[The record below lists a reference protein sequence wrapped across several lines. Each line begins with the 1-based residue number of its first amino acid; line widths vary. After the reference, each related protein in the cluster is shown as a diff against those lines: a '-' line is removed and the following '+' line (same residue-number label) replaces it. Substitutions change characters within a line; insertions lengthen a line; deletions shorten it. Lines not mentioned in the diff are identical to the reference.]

1 MTVRTLLVLGAGGD
15 LASRLLLP
23 ALGELVAAEPGR
35 QLRLVGADAELLD
48 AQAWDKL
55 LRTAFTAERATAAGL
70 EKLLAESAYVQADVT
85 SEAGLHDVL
94 QACEGD
100 TAIYFAL
107 PPAITARAC
116 EALAR
121 MGVPDGTVLALE
133 KPFGSSADSAHHLN
147 ELLLRIVPETHIHR
161 VDHFLG
167 RSTVLNLLG
176 VRFANRVLEPLWNSE
191 HIARVDIVYDEQLA
205 LENRARYYDHAG
217 ALVDM
222 IQSHLLQV
230 LAFFAMEPPASVGEA
245 DLRDAKGIV
254 LRATHVWGDDPV
266 AASRRARYTA
276 GRIGDREV
284 PAYLD
289 EDGVDPANDTETLA
303 DITLEVAT
311 WRWAGVPFTLRS
323 GKAHGHRR
331 REIMVTFKPPE
342 RVPDG
347 LAGDAAA
354 DVLHI
359 ALAPEVISLE
369 LNMNGPGDPDT
380 LNREVME
387 ADFAPGRLDAY
398 GEVLRGVLDGDPA
411 LSIRGDTAEQCWR
424 VIDPVVRAWR
434 DNRVP
439 MEDYPAGSSGPDGW
453 RTTTDIGTFP
463 LTGEAWQRRRA
474 GRESSRQPRP

>member
-1 MTVRTLLVLGAGGD
+1 MTVRTLLVLGASGD

-23 ALGELVAAEPGR
+23 ALGELLAAEPDR
-35 QLRLVGADAELLD
+35 RLRLVGAGEEQLGA
-48 AQAWDKL
+48 AAWEDR
-55 LRTAFTAERATAAGL
+55 LRTAFTGAAVPALGT
-70 EKLLAESAYVQADVT
+70 LLGSTVYLQADVT
-85 SEAGLHDVL
+85 SETGLRDVL

-107 PPAITARAC
+107 PPAITIKAC
-116 EALAR
+116 EALQR
-121 MGVPDGTVLALE
+121 MGVPAGTVLALE
-133 KPFGSSADSAHHLN
+133 KPFGSSAESAHDLN
-147 ELLLRIVPETHIHR
+147 ELLRRIVPESRIHR

-176 VRFANRVLEPLWNSE
+176 VRFCNRMLEPVWNSQ
-191 HIARVDIVYDEQLA
+191 HIARVDIVYDEQLG
-205 LENRARYYDHAG
+205 LEDRARYYDHAG

-230 LAFFAMEPPASVGEA
+230 LAFFAMEPPASMGEA

-254 LRATHVWGDDPV
+254 LRATHVWDDDPV

-276 GRIGDREV
+276 GRIGDRDL

-289 EDGVDPANDTETLA
+289 EDGVDAANDTETLA
-303 DITLEVAT
+303 ELTVEVAT

-331 REIMVTFKPPE
+331 REIMVTFKPAE

-347 LAGDAAA
+347 LEGEAPA

-359 ALAPEVISLE
+359 ALAPETISLE
-369 LNMNGPGDPDT
+369 LNMNGPGDPET
-380 LNREVME
+380 LSREVME

-424 VIDPVVRAWR
+424 IVEPVLQAWR

-439 MEDYPAGSSGPDGW
+439 MQEYAAGSAGPDGW
-453 RTTTDIGTFP
+453 RTTTDVGRFP
-463 LTGEAWQRRRA
+463 LTDDSWHRRRA
-474 GRESSRQPRP
+474 GRESSRREAE

>member
-1 MTVRTLLVLGAGGD
+1 MTNVRTLLVLGASGD

-23 ALGELVAAEPGR
+23 ALGQLLAAEPER
-35 QLRLVGADAELLD
+35 QLRLVGAGAEQLTAED
-48 AQAWDKL
+48 WTDL
-55 LRTAFTAERATAAGL
+55 LRTAFTADGEPGTALDAVLGDT
-70 EKLLAESAYVQADVT
+70 AYVQADVT
-85 SEAGLHDVL
+85 SESDLRDL
-94 QACEGD
+94 LNECEGD

-107 PPAITARAC
+107 PPAITVKAC
-116 EALAR
+116 EALQR
-121 MGVPDGTVLALE
+121 MGVPAGAVLALE
-133 KPFGSSADSAHHLN
+133 KPFGSSAESAHDLN

-176 VRFANRVLEPLWNSE
+176 VRFANRMLEPVWNSQ
-191 HIARVDIVYDEQLA
+191 HIARVDIVYDEQLG

-230 LAFFAMEPPASVGEA
+230 LAFFAMEPPASMGEA

-254 LRATHVWGDDPV
+254 LRATHVWDDDPV

-276 GRIGDREV
+276 GRIGDRDL

-303 DITLEVAT
+303 EITVEVAT

-331 REIMVTFKPPE
+331 REIMVTFKPAE
-342 RVPDG
+342 RAPDG
-347 LAGDAAA
+347 LEGKAPA

-359 ALAPEVISLE
+359 ALAPETISLE
-369 LNMNGPGDPDT
+369 LNMNGPGDSET
-380 LNREVME
+380 LSREVME

-424 VIDPVVRAWR
+424 IVEPAASAWR
-434 DNRVP
+434 SCNRGTSL
-439 MEDYPAGSSGPDGW
+439 PAAC
-453 RTTTDIGTFP
+453 I
-463 LTGEAWQRRRA
+463 L
-474 GRESSRQPRP
+474 